1 MEILALVKL
10 ALDTGQLRVSETKVD
25 IDSTPLKISDIDRNA
40 VEEAVR
46 IKEKAGGRV
55 RVITALKYGPL
66 TRRQQEAESLLREVL
81 AMGADEAYLIVDNA
95 LINSDQLLTAKAIAA
110 TIRKLG
116 NYDLIIAGE
125 ATIDGYTSQVGG
137 PRVAAELG
145 IPVITFVRELRVE
158 GNKVTAKRDLEDAI
172 QTVEAQLPVLVTVT
186 REINVPRIPP
196 LLQIRAAMK
205 KPINRL
211 GLADLGI
218 SMKSPVEV
226 TNIVPIQVK
235 RKGVIIKDGTV
246 DEKVDK
252 LIQALIQEGIITP
265 R

>member
-25 IDSTPLKISDIDRNA
+25 IEATPLKISDIDRNA

-46 IKEKAGGRV
+46 IKEKVGGRV

-66 TRRQQEAESLLREVL
+66 AKRQQEAESLLREVL

-110 TIRKLG
+110 AIRKLG

-125 ATIDGYTSQVGG
+125 ATIDGYTSQVG

-145 IPVITFVRELRVE
+145 IPVISFVRELRIE
-158 GNKVTAKRDLEDAI
+158 GNKVIAKRDLEEAV

-196 LLQIRAAMK
+196 LLQIRAAMR

-211 GLADLGI
+211 SFADLGI
-218 SMKSPVEV
+218 SVKSPVEV
-226 TNIVPIQVK
+226 GSIVPIQVK
-235 RKGVIIKDGTV
+235 RKGVIIKEGSV
-246 DEKVDK
+246 DEKVEK
-252 LIQALIQEGIITP
+252 LVQALIQEGIITP

>member
-1 MEILALVKL
+1 MEVLALVKL
-10 ALDTGQLRVSETKVD
+10 ALDTGQLRMNESKVD
-25 IDSTPLKISDIDRNA
+25 IDATPLKISDIDRSA

-46 IKEKAGGRV
+46 IKEKVGGRA
-55 RVITALKYGPL
+55 RVIAVLKYGPL
-66 TRRQQEAESLLREVL
+66 PKRQQEAESLLREAL

-95 LINSDQLLTAKAIAA
+95 LVNSDQLLTAKAIAA
-110 TIRKLG
+110 TVKKLG

-125 ATIDGYTSQVGG
+125 ATIDGYTSQVGS
-137 PRVAAELG
+137 RVAAELG
-145 IPVITFVRELRVE
+145 IPVISFVRELRVE

-172 QTVEAQLPVLVTVT
+172 QTVEAQLPALVTVT

-205 KPINRL
+205 KPINKL
-211 GLADLGI
+211 SLADLGI
-218 SMKSPVEV
+218 SMKSLAEIV
-226 TNIVPIQVK
+226 NIAPIQVK

-252 LIQALIQEGIITP
+252 LTQALIQEGLITP

>member
-1 MEILALVKL
+1 MEVLVLVKL
-10 ALDTGQLRVSETKVD
+10 ALDTGQLRISETK
-25 IDSTPLKISDIDRNA
+25 IDTESTPLKISDIDRNA

-55 RVITALKYGPL
+55 RVITVLKYGPL
-66 TRRQQEAESLLREVL
+66 TRRQQEAESLLREAL

-110 TIRKLG
+110 TVRRLG

-125 ATIDGYTSQVGG
+125 ATIDGYTSQVG

-145 IPVITFVRELRVE
+145 IPVISFVRELKVE
-158 GNKVTAKRDLEDAI
+158 GNKVIAKRDLEEAV

-211 GLADLGI
+211 SLTDLGI
-218 SMKSPVEV
+218 SIKSLVEV
-226 TNIVPIQVK
+226 KNIVPIQVK

-252 LIQALIQEGIITP
+252 LIQELIQDGIITP